1 MTGNKSA
8 IIHVSAIN
16 AVAQYV
22 SPFRR
27 NRQAGFLAPAQES
40 PTETFEHEPIEF
52 RRSGQE
58 RHQRISSPRPLHPT
72 CMQTVPTARI
82 PAPRRAYVALK
93 ERPPDCLPV
102 THPPDSDHDEHAG
115 MRKAC
120 GEGSVRATTD
130 SIGPDSSLRPLAPE
144 GPEQRGMH
152 QDQNPGEGAHRH
164 GR

>member
-27 NRQAGFLAPAQES
+27 NRRAGFLAPAHEI

-52 RRSGQE
+52 CRSRQE
-58 RHQRISSPRPLHPT
+58 
-72 CMQTVPTARI
+72 
-82 PAPRRAYVALK
+82 
-93 ERPPDCLPV
+93 
-102 THPPDSDHDEHAG
+102 THPPDSNHDEHAG

-120 GEGSVRATTD
+120 GGWSIRATTD